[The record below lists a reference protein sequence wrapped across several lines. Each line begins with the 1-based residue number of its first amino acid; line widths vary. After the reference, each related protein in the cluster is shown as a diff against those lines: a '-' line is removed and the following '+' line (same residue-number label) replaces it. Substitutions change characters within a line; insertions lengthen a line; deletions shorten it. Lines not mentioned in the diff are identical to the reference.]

1 MVVDLEADETQFRRE
16 KRYPFLAAVRRSKS
30 SGPLRTGRVRNAGD
44 MVVSGMLIRLGQQ
57 GGCP

>member
-16 KRYPFLAAVRRSKS
+16 KRSTILSAVRRPKS
-30 SGPLRTGRVRNAGD
+30 SGPLRMGRVRNAGD
-44 MVVSGMLIRLGQQ
+44 MVVRRVLIRPGQQ